1 MVFVDYLME
10 HMPKVFLEAEEE
22 YAEKVEREKIDDM
35 LYLLVSKLTK
45 TT

>member
-1 MVFVDYLME
+1 ME

-22 YAEKVEREKIDDM
+22 FVEREEREKIDDM